1 MVWPR
6 LPAAQ
11 QRCYWSESV
20 QVNRQRSFGHLA
32 ITSAA
37 IATRCFSQ
45 FKKKSPLSTVKQTV
59 LLRLLFCLSLL
70 NFADAI
76 NILAGK
82 LRHYLFCCYDCIQL
96 VYKSKLER
104 GGEASLDG
112 SPVANFGPFHPFLSN
127 VFIRLILWASWT
139 ASSKGAVPIVMF

>member
-1 MVWPR
+1 MSLNQTVGNIESRLMVWPR

-37 IATRCFSQ
+37 IATSCFSQ

-96 VYKSKLER
+96 VCKSKLEWGR
-104 GGEASLDG
+104 
-112 SPVANFGPFHPFLSN
+112 PVLMGVRWPTLAHSIHSYLMFLS
-127 VFIRLILWASWT
+127 
-139 ASSKGAVPIVMF
+139 G